1 MIFLYVFQSV
11 PIAKIELGR
20 AFVNRIFGTLWNT
33 IGCGFFS
40 STPFMHE
47 SIIVL
52 THQKDYDDW
61 REVPHGNSDGTSD
74 DQ

>member
-1 MIFLYVFQSV
+1 MASKVRVWTLENAYWSAGG
-11 PIAKIELGR
+11 P
-20 AFVNRIFGTLWNT
+20 AFFTLH
-33 IGCGFFS
+33 I
-40 STPFMHE
+40 HE

-52 THQKDYDDW
+52 THQKDYDGW